1 MTITDITPA
10 TIITDESK
18 LGVRSREVDAITDN
32 ERLRNTIYKIK
43 QTIKA
48 NNLTALSAV
57 QIGEE
62 WEFKDRYKDKEEEVI
77 ENCPPR
83 IFCIKFG
90 DTIRTFI
97 DPIISNAKGLSLSR
111 EKCSC
116 YPNRE
121 FIRVRNND
129 ITMTYLTPMN
139 KVESTHLV
147 GKAAF
152 VAQHQIDH
160 LDGVTLAELGLEIFD
175 DFDQAS
181 EEERQQIIDMY
192 LESLDLKLKD
202 LKKQIEED
210 ETLSQTNNAIEF
222 MEKVQKGEI
231 EFENDT
237 QK

>member
-1 MTITDITPA
+1 MTVLEMTPSAICTD
-10 TIITDESK
+10 DEK
-18 LGVRSREVDAITDN
+18 LGARSREVDALKDN
-32 ERLRNTIYKIK
+32 DRLRNTISKIK

-62 WEFKDRYKDKEEEVI
+62 WEFEEKIKDAVI
-77 ENCPPR
+77 TETCPPR
-83 IFCIKFG
+83 IFCIRFG

-97 DPIISNAKGLSLSR
+97 DPIITNAKGLSLSR

-116 YPNRE
+116 FPNKE
-121 FIRVRNND
+121 FLRVRNND

-160 LDGVTLAELGLEIFD
+160 LDGVTLPELGLEIFD
-175 DFDQAS
+175 DFDQATD
-181 EEERQQIIDMY
+181 EERQQIIDMY

-202 LKKQIEED
+202 LKKQIDED
-210 ETLSQTNNAIEF
+210 EILSKTNNAIEF
-222 MEKVQKGEI
+222 LTKVQKGEI
-231 EFENDT
+231 TFEPDT
-237 QK
+237 KK

>member
-1 MTITDITPA
+1 MTVLEMTPSAICTD
-10 TIITDESK
+10 DEK
-18 LGVRSREVDAITDN
+18 LGVRSREVDALADN
-32 ERLRNTIYKIK
+32 ERLRSTISKIK

-57 QIGEE
+57 QIDEE
-62 WEFKDRYKDKEEEVI
+62 WEFEDKIKGETVKET
-77 ENCPPR
+77 CPPR

-97 DPIISNAKGLSLSR
+97 DPIITNAKGLSLSR
-111 EKCSC
+111 ERCSC

-121 FIRVRNND
+121 FLRVRNND
-129 ITMTYLTPMN
+129 IIMMYLTPMN

-160 LDGVTLAELGLEIFD
+160 LDGITLPELGLEIFN
-175 DFDQAS
+175 DFDEAND
-181 EEERQQIIDMY
+181 EERQQIIDMY

-202 LKKQIEED
+202 LKKQIDED
-210 ETLSQTNNAIEF
+210 EILSKTNNAIEF

-231 EFENDT
+231 EFMTDT
-237 QK
+237 KK

>member
-1 MTITDITPA
+1 MTVLEMTPSAICTD
-10 TIITDESK
+10 DEK
-18 LGVRSREVDAITDN
+18 LGVRSREVDAIADN
-32 ERLRNTIYKIK
+32 ERLRSTISKIK

-57 QIGEE
+57 QIDEE
-62 WEFKDRYKDKEEEVI
+62 WEFEDKIKGEMVKET
-77 ENCPPR
+77 CPPR

-97 DPIISNAKGLSLSR
+97 DPIITNAKGLSLSR
-111 EKCSC
+111 ERCSC

-121 FIRVRNND
+121 FLRVRNND
-129 ITMTYLTPMN
+129 IIMMYLTPMN

-160 LDGVTLAELGLEIFD
+160 LDGITLPELGLEIFD
-175 DFDQAS
+175 DFDQATD
-181 EEERQQIIDMY
+181 EERQQIIDMY

-202 LKKQIEED
+202 LKKQIDED
-210 ETLSQTNNAIEF
+210 EILSKTNNAIEF

-231 EFENDT
+231 EFMTDT
-237 QK
+237 KK

>member
-1 MTITDITPA
+1 MTVLEMTPSAICTD
-10 TIITDESK
+10 DEK
-18 LGVRSREVDAITDN
+18 LGARSREVDALKDN
-32 ERLRNTIYKIK
+32 DRLRNTISKIK

-62 WEFKDRYKDKEEEVI
+62 WEFEEKIKDEVI
-77 ENCPPR
+77 KETCPPR

-97 DPIISNAKGLSLSR
+97 DPIITNAKGLSLSR

-121 FIRVRNND
+121 FLRVRNND

-160 LDGVTLAELGLEIFD
+160 LDGVTLPELGLEIFD
-175 DFDQAS
+175 DFDQATD
-181 EEERQQIIDMY
+181 EERQQIIDMY

-202 LKKQIEED
+202 LKKQIDED
-210 ETLSQTNNAIEF
+210 EVLSKTNDAIEF
-222 MEKVQKGEI
+222 LTKVQKGEI
-231 EFENDT
+231 TFEPDT
-237 QK
+237 KK

>member
-1 MTITDITPA
+1 MTVLEMTPSAICTD
-10 TIITDESK
+10 DEK
-18 LGVRSREVDAITDN
+18 LGVRSREVDALADN
-32 ERLRNTIYKIK
+32 ERLRSTISKIK

-57 QIGEE
+57 QIDEE
-62 WEFKDRYKDKEEEVI
+62 WEFEDKIKGETVKET
-77 ENCPPR
+77 CPPR

-97 DPIISNAKGLSLSR
+97 DPIITNAKGLSLSR
-111 EKCSC
+111 ERCSC

-121 FIRVRNND
+121 FLRVRNND
-129 ITMTYLTPMN
+129 IIMMYLTPMN

-160 LDGVTLAELGLEIFD
+160 LDGITLPELGLEIFN
-175 DFDQAS
+175 DFDEAKD
-181 EEERQQIIDMY
+181 EERQQIIDMY

-202 LKKQIEED
+202 LKKQIDED
-210 ETLSQTNNAIEF
+210 EILSKTNNAIEF

-231 EFENDT
+231 EFMTDT
-237 QK
+237 KK

>member
-1 MTITDITPA
+1 MTVLEMTPSAICTD
-10 TIITDESK
+10 DEK
-18 LGVRSREVDAITDN
+18 LGARSREVDALADN
-32 ERLRNTIYKIK
+32 ERLRSTISKIK

-48 NNLTALSAV
+48 KNLTALSAV
-57 QIGEE
+57 QIDEE
-62 WEFKDRYKDKEEEVI
+62 WEFEDKIKGETVKET
-77 ENCPPR
+77 CPPR

-97 DPIISNAKGLSLSR
+97 DPIITNAKGLSLSR
-111 EKCSC
+111 ERCSC

-121 FIRVRNND
+121 FLRVRNND
-129 ITMTYLTPMN
+129 IIMMYLTPMN

-160 LDGVTLAELGLEIFD
+160 LDGITLPELGLEIFN
-175 DFDQAS
+175 DFDEAND
-181 EEERQQIIDMY
+181 EERQQIIDMY

-202 LKKQIEED
+202 LKKQIDED
-210 ETLSQTNNAIEF
+210 EILSKTNNAIEF

-231 EFENDT
+231 EFMTDT
-237 QK
+237 KK

>member
-1 MTITDITPA
+1 MTVLEMTPSAICTD
-10 TIITDESK
+10 DEK
-18 LGVRSREVDAITDN
+18 LGARSREVDALKDN
-32 ERLRNTIYKIK
+32 DRLRNTISKIK

-62 WEFKDRYKDKEEEVI
+62 WEFEEKVKDEVI
-77 ENCPPR
+77 KETCPPR

-97 DPIISNAKGLSLSR
+97 DPIITNAKGLSLSR

-121 FIRVRNND
+121 FLRVRNND

-160 LDGVTLAELGLEIFD
+160 LDGVTLPELGLEIFD
-175 DFDQAS
+175 DFDQATD
-181 EEERQQIIDMY
+181 EERQQIIDMY

-202 LKKQIEED
+202 LKKQIDED
-210 ETLSQTNNAIEF
+210 EILSKTNDAIEF
-222 MEKVQKGEI
+222 LTKVQKGEI
-231 EFENDT
+231 TFEPDT
-237 QK
+237 KK

>member
-1 MTITDITPA
+1 MTVLEMTPSAICTD
-10 TIITDESK
+10 DEK
-18 LGVRSREVDAITDN
+18 LGARSREVDALKDN
-32 ERLRNTIYKIK
+32 DRLRNTISKIK

-62 WEFKDRYKDKEEEVI
+62 WEFEEKVKDEVI
-77 ENCPPR
+77 KEICPPR

-97 DPIISNAKGLSLSR
+97 DPIITNAKGLSLSR

-121 FIRVRNND
+121 FLRVRNND

-160 LDGVTLAELGLEIFD
+160 LDGVTLPELGLEIFD
-175 DFDQAS
+175 DFDRATD
-181 EEERQQIIDMY
+181 EERQQIIDMY

-202 LKKQIEED
+202 LKKQIDGD
-210 ETLSQTNNAIEF
+210 EILSKTNDAIEF
-222 MEKVQKGEI
+222 LTKVQKGEI
-231 EFENDT
+231 TFEPDT
-237 QK
+237 KK

>member
-1 MTITDITPA
+1 MTVLEMTPSAICTD
-10 TIITDESK
+10 DEK
-18 LGVRSREVDAITDN
+18 LGVRSREVDALADN
-32 ERLRNTIYKIK
+32 ERLRNTISKIK

-57 QIGEE
+57 QIDEE
-62 WEFKDRYKDKEEEVI
+62 WEFEDKIKGEIVKET
-77 ENCPPR
+77 CPPR

-97 DPIISNAKGLSLSR
+97 DPIITNAKGLSLSR
-111 EKCSC
+111 ERCSC

-121 FIRVRNND
+121 FLRVRNND
-129 ITMTYLTPMN
+129 IIMMYLTPMN

-160 LDGVTLAELGLEIFD
+160 LDGITLPELGLEIFD
-175 DFDQAS
+175 DFDEANDD
-181 EEERQQIIDMY
+181 ERQQIIDMY

-202 LKKQIEED
+202 LKKQIDED
-210 ETLSQTNNAIEF
+210 EILSKTNNAIEF

-231 EFENDT
+231 EFMTDT
-237 QK
+237 KK

>member
-1 MTITDITPA
+1 MKTTITDIAPA
-10 TIITDESK
+10 TICTDDVK
-18 LGVRSREVDAITDN
+18 LGVRSREVDALVDN
-32 ERLRNTIYKIK
+32 ERLRTTVSKLKRAIK
-43 QTIKA
+43 E

-62 WEFKDRYKDKEEEVI
+62 WEFKDKYKDEEVV

-97 DPIISNAKGLSLSR
+97 DPIITSASGLSISR

-121 FIRVRNND
+121 FLRVRNND
-129 ITMTYLTPMN
+129 ITLTFMTPMN

-152 VAQHQIDH
+152 VAQHQLDH
-160 LDGVTLAELGLEIFD
+160 LDGITLPELGLEIFD

-181 EEERQQIIDMY
+181 DEEKQQIIDMY

-202 LKKQIEED
+202 LKKEIDED
-210 ETLSQTNNAIEF
+210 EVLSKTNNAITF
-222 MEKVQKGEI
+222 MEKVQRGEI
-231 EFENDT
+231 EFEKET
-237 QK
+237 GK

>member
-1 MTITDITPA
+1 MTVLEMTPA
-10 TIITDESK
+10 AICTDDEK
-18 LGVRSREVDAITDN
+18 LGARSREVDALKDN
-32 ERLRNTIYKIK
+32 DRLRNTISKIK

-62 WEFKDRYKDKEEEVI
+62 WEFEEKVKDEVI
-77 ENCPPR
+77 KETCPPR

-97 DPIISNAKGLSLSR
+97 DPIITNAKGLSLSR

-121 FIRVRNND
+121 FLRVRNND

-160 LDGVTLAELGLEIFD
+160 LDGVTLPELGLEIFD
-175 DFDQAS
+175 DFDQATD
-181 EEERQQIIDMY
+181 EERQQIIDMY

-202 LKKQIEED
+202 LKKQIDED
-210 ETLSQTNNAIEF
+210 EILSKTNDAIEF
-222 MEKVQKGEI
+222 LTKVQKGEI
-231 EFENDT
+231 TFEPDT
-237 QK
+237 KK